1 MYTAITVQENHF
13 RTIPITR
20 EINHHI
26 TQVTEEDHQNEE
38 IHKILHKIITI
49 DQIVETTTPDQIQIQ
64 HNFFLDLILNQT
76 QEINTTQ
83 TINHETHHIIEIETI
98 QIIEIEVIR
107 TTEIR
112 ITRTIDQEITHIT
125 DQTITDQT
133 IIIKTDH
140 ETIHKIDIQVIIID
154 IEIILNHHIEIITII
169 ELMGDVVNSSL
180 HLPLKPD
187 AVFKKQRASKVPIHL
202 HDKVNRLLDILEQ
215 YKIISP
221 VNKEEQPK
229 GNTFINP
236 VIILAKGESL
246 KIVLDARYLNSL
258 IDESKCIWPIEPI
271 QVILTKINGKY
282 FTTADMNSAYN
293 QMPLDEQSRRLTQFV
308 IGNQQYEFNC
318 LFYGI
323 SIGPAAFSAFMSK
336 IFRPLILKKKAI
348 TYLDDV
354 FMQSQTK
361 EEMFTVLE
369 HYHKILQNENLKA
382 APDKSHFFLTRV
394 KFLGHNRE
402 RKTITPLKSRIDAIQ
417 KLQPTTNKKKIQEFL
432 GMLNFL
438 SKYVYKMQLYLRP
451 FYNILS
457 QQNNFEWNTEHQTRF
472 EEIKKLLTEQISN
485 TIPDPNQPFYAMCD
499 ASNFGIGTAL
509 LQSHN
514 GTNKMNLISANSR
527 LFTQAELR
535 LSTLMRECTAIIYTP
550 TEYEF
555 LILGSKHP
563 TVLFTDHKPI
573 IFLFTQ
579 KSNPNHQVYRF
590 QLILMKFPNLHIVWT
605 AGKNLALPD
614 TLSRNTPPE
623 LLTRKT
629 TVEIPKNIKF
639 YLAENETSPR
649 LECKYALK
657 TDVEQSQIN
666 NL

>member
-1 MYTAITVQENHF
+1 MFNFQHSQ
-13 RTIPITR
+13 
-20 EINHHI
+20 I
-26 TQVTEEDHQNEE
+26 TQDEFDKLAKQLIKYSSVYATSKFDVG
-38 IHKILHKIITI
+38 KIS
-49 DQIVETTTPDQIQIQ
+49 
-64 HNFFLDLILNQT
+64 
-76 QEINTTQ
+76 
-83 TINHETHHIIEIETI
+83 
-98 QIIEIEVIR
+98 
-107 TTEIR
+107 
-112 ITRTIDQEITHIT
+112 
-125 DQTITDQT
+125 
-133 IIIKTDH
+133 
-140 ETIHKIDIQVIIID
+140 
-154 IEIILNHHIEIITII
+154 
-169 ELMGDVVNSSL
+169 SSL

-187 AVFKKQRASKVPIHL
+187 AVFKKQRAIKVPIHL

-258 IDESKCIWPIEPI
+258 IDELKCNWPIEPI

-282 FTTADMNSAYN
+282 FTSADMNSAYN
-293 QMPLDEQSRRLTQFV
+293 QMPLDEQPRRLTQFV
-308 IGNQQYEFNC
+308 IGNHQYEFNR

-336 IFRPLILKKKAI
+336 IFRPLILKKN
-348 TYLDDV
+348 T
-354 FMQSQTK
+354 QSQTK
-361 EEMFTVLE
+361 EEMLTVLE

-394 KFLGHNRE
+394 KFLGHNIE
-402 RKTITPLKSRIDAIQ
+402 RKTRPPLKSRIDAIQ
-417 KLQPTTNKKKIQEFL
+417 KLQPPTNKKKIQEFL
-432 GMLNFL
+432 GMLNFF
-438 SKYVYKMQLYLRP
+438 SKYVYEMQFYLRP
-451 FYNILS
+451 FYNILR

-499 ASNFGIGTAL
+499 ASNFGIGAAL

-535 LSTLMRECTAIIYTP
+535 LSTLMRECTAIIYTL

-555 LILGSKHP
+555 LIFGSKHP
-563 TVLFTDHKPI
+563 TVLFTDHKTI

-579 KSNPNHQVYRF
+579 KSNPNHRVYRF
-590 QLILMKFPNLHIVWT
+590 QLILMEFPNLHIVWP

-649 LECKYALK
+649 LECKYAVK
-657 TDVEQSQIN
+657 TDIEQSQKIN
-666 NL
+666 LQHFPLYLDCQNNHYEVNLLGTSTFKPIPYSQWIKNNTQQKRVKQHSHKKTFFR